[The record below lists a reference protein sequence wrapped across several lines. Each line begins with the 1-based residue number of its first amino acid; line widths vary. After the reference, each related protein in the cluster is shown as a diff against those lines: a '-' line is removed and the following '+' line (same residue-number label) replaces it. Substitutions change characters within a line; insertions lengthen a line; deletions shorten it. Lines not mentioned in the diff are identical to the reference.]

1 MKKIVCIFL
10 ILFSFLS
17 VSYAQSYIIGVP
29 ELQGSPKYLKTYS
42 ERLTAQQRYIK
53 TDTLA
58 KYVADYVLSDSSI
71 FHRNN
76 HTGSQLISTIKNL
89 QTSLDGKLS
98 LMSEKLRINGLGN
111 VGIGTTAP
119 LQKLHVVSTS
129 AYNIQLERS
138 GVGSALIG
146 LSAQTTNST
155 GDLLF
160 DMTQAS
166 QGFAFRSRNSS
177 NGVINALGID
187 RDGKVGVQTFNPT
200 HDFHV
205 NGTSRT
211 NRLLVNTGVD
221 NGLDVAQFNG
231 SVSAIY
237 LDVTNNASFG
247 NVSIGTTNPHASNR
261 LQINTSGFE
270 GTPIGFGSVDD
281 SPRMKMYRP
290 TGGGEFYPIAF
301 GSETNGNMA
310 FYTGNTAALGSETV
324 TPKMVITLSGLVGIG
339 TNNPLRSKVNISSVN
354 TTQGSNNY
362 GLFIETSDSQAADI
376 GGSVGLG
383 GQIGGGDRNAFAVIS
398 GRKES
403 STSGSYAGY
412 MAFATPDGGATM
424 SEKARI
430 NSQGLFAVG
439 TVNPFLS
446 VDVRKTSPYTYNRA
460 SIGGMSPDGLSHGY
474 MLIPPNEAGFFD
486 IVRSNN
492 TDLRFATETSL
503 GVGFSTQ
510 ATLTSTGRFAI
521 KTASPTH
528 DLHVNGTSRTDKLL
542 VNTGVDNGVDVGQF
556 NGSVNIA
563 GALKSV
569 GTHTITSSSTSD
581 DATLTLYQSGS
592 NYWHIKNVAPSG
604 QLHFV
609 RGTSTFGR
617 INQAG
622 QWSIGQ
628 NEVANTAILDVQ
640 STTKGFLPPRM
651 TTAQRNAIASPAE
664 GLMIYQTDNTKGWY
678 GYNGSAW
685 VQL

>member
-111 VGIGTTAP
+111 VGIGT
-119 LQKLHVVSTS
+119 V
-129 AYNIQLERS
+129 
-138 GVGSALIG
+138 
-146 LSAQTTNST
+146 
-155 GDLLF
+155 
-160 DMTQAS
+160 
-166 QGFAFRSRNSS
+166 
-177 NGVINALGID
+177 
-187 RDGKVGVQTFNPT
+187 
-200 HDFHV
+200 
-205 NGTSRT
+205 
-211 NRLLVNTGVD
+211 
-221 NGLDVAQFNG
+221 
-231 SVSAIY
+231 
-237 LDVTNNASFG
+237 
-247 NVSIGTTNPHASNR
+247 
-261 LQINTSGFE
+261 
-270 GTPIGFGSVDD
+270 
-281 SPRMKMYRP
+281 
-290 TGGGEFYPIAF
+290 
-301 GSETNGNMA
+301 
-310 FYTGNTAALGSETV
+310 
-324 TPKMVITLSGLVGIG
+324 
-339 TNNPLRSKVNISSVN
+339 NPL
-354 TTQGSNNY
+354 
-362 GLFIETSDSQAADI
+362 
-376 GGSVGLG
+376 
-383 GQIGGGDRNAFAVIS
+383 
-398 GRKES
+398 
-403 STSGSYAGY
+403 
-412 MAFATPDGGATM
+412 
-424 SEKARI
+424 
-430 NSQGLFAVG
+430 
-439 TVNPFLS
+439 LS
-446 VDVRKTSPYTYNRA
+446 VDVRKTSPHTYNRP
-460 SIGGMSPDGLSHGY
+460 SIGGMSPDGNTHAY
-474 MLIPPNEAGFFD
+474 MLIPPDGTSYFD

-510 ATLTSTGRFAI
+510 ATLTSTGRLGI
-521 KTASPTH
+521 KTLIPSH